1 MSNKALTFITQFTRD
16 LVNLMVSFFLVM
28 WIAPLHTPEPIE
40 KYFVPYLIF
49 CGLWVLVALI
59 LGRYK
64 EPIKNQG
71 YIPSVFKAFNTTVF
85 VYAVAFSVIYFT
97 EASYSVLVFL
107 IISLCVFG
115 CLFFVQSLY
124 FAILYA
130 SDPEDDVT
138 PIEKREPKQ
147 LVTKPEVISDDA
159 YKSRKEAMV
168 KWMGERAFDYLSGK
182 VGVNMNTTKVLA
194 TTEIFNIEETTPY
207 KYDTI
212 INVRSLNNIRGINKM
227 FSTINEKLPDGGLY
241 VGCFKQK
248 SVTKKEILSKYP
260 KGINWIVYTFYYFVK
275 RVIPKL
281 FFTKRLYY
289 DITKG
294 KKRVLSKT
302 EVFGR
307 LYYCGFEIVDEKKV
321 DRYTY
326 FIARRL
332 KEPPMNKKRRYGPI
346 ISLNRVGK
354 NNRVFKFYKMRTMYP
369 YSEFLQEYIYKK
381 CGLQEGGKFTHDIR
395 VSTSGRL
402 MRKYWIDEFPM
413 FINLFKG
420 DMKLVG
426 VRPLSKHYF
435 SLYCEELQQ
444 LRVKFKPGLLPPFY
458 ADMPKTLDEIQESE
472 LRYLKMCQ
480 KRGSFI
486 TDIVYIWKIFVNI
499 VFKRARSH

>member
-1 MSNKALTFITQFTRD
+1 MSNKALNFITQLTRD
-16 LVNLMVSFFLVM
+16 IVNLLVSFFLVI
-28 WIAPLHTPEPIE
+28 WIAPLHTQEPID
-40 KYFVPYLIF
+40 KYFLPYLGFTLAWI
-49 CGLWVLVALI
+49 LVAI
-59 LGRYK
+59 IMGRYK
-64 EPIKNQG
+64 VPIKDQG
-71 YIPSVFKAFNTTVF
+71 YIPSVNKAFNTTVL
-85 VYAVAFSVIYFT
+85 VYAITFSIIYFT
-97 EASYSVLVFL
+97 QVNYSVLVFL
-107 IISLCVFG
+107 IISLCIFG
-115 CLFFVQSLY
+115 CIFIVQSLY

-138 PIEKREPKQ
+138 PVEKREPKS
-147 LVTKPEVISDDA
+147 LVTKPEVISEDA

-168 KWMGERAFDYLSGK
+168 KWMGERAFEFMEEK
-182 VGVNMNTTKVLA
+182 VGINMNTTKVLA
-194 TTEIFNIEETTPY
+194 TTELFNIEETTPY

-227 FSTINEKLPDGGLY
+227 FSAINEKLPDNGIY
-241 VGCFKQK
+241 IGCFKQK

-260 KGINWIVYTFYYFVK
+260 KGINWIVYTFYYIVK
-275 RVIPKL
+275 RIIPKL
-281 FFTKRLYY
+281 FITKRLYY

-302 EVFGR
+302 EVYGR
-307 LYYCGFEIVDEKKV
+307 LYYCGFEVVDEKKI

-326 FIARRL
+326 FKARRI

-354 NNRVFKFYKMRTMYP
+354 NSRVFKFYKMRTMYP

-395 VSTSGRL
+395 VSTAGRL

-435 SLYCEELQQ
+435 SLYCEELQN
-444 LRVKFKPGLLPPFY
+444 LRVQFKPGLLPPFY

-472 LRYLKMCQ
+472 LKYLRMCQ
-480 KRGSFI
+480 KRGCFV
-486 TDIVYIWKIFVNI
+486 TDVIYIWKIFVNI
-499 VFKRARSH
+499 IFKRARSH